1 MECYMRNDGERL
13 YISRKN
19 GRGMSAKY
27 ILRHYA
33 PSLIVFLVVLT
44 LTFIMVFISSMTG
57 AIERMIVLL
66 GSGSVS
72 TSTYVDVS
80 GYKDARIDEV
90 KEGDGILYSSD
101 KTNLVHLKGVNIEE
115 YFSSERGEGMN
126 LELLDE
132 TFRNDIVISSSL
144 SSLLGVGKGDRMTL
158 LLYEKEK
165 DRARPVLVTV
175 RGIFSSGYAQ
185 LDKYLGYVDISL
197 LDGDS
202 TYEILLSKDE
212 DTASFAESLWKEGI
226 YCTTY
231 KEKYAS
237 LCNNVNESI
246 MILNIILIL
255 IAFLAAFF
263 SIDIA
268 HVYITEGRDDIK
280 SLRIMGMSEK
290 SVRAVYRRMTLSTL
304 SVSSLLGIL
313 IGTALSHLA
322 PSLMRVLAENEP
334 EIVEYYIS
342 SFTLSI
348 PYLSLIAMFI
358 SMLVLSGLTLR
369 VELYRRRV

>member
-1 MECYMRNDGERL
+1 MRNDGERL

-101 KTNLVHLKGVNIEE
+101 KTNLVHLKGVNIIE
-115 YFSSERGEGMN
+115 YFASERGDGMN

-132 TFRNDIVISSSL
+132 SFRNDIVISSSL
-144 SSLLGVGKGDRMTL
+144 SSLLGVVKGDRMTL

-231 KEKYAS
+231 KEKYSS

-268 HVYITEGRDDIK
+268 HVYITEDWDDIK

-290 SVRAVYRRMTLSTL
+290 RVRAVYRRMTLSTL

-313 IGTALSHLA
+313 LGTALSHLA